1 VTEGSSTYQLKRVL
15 RVRDGMAVT
24 VGIVIGA
31 GILRT
36 PGLIAGYLDNPW
48 HILGM
53 WFFGGVVVALS
64 TLVLAEMAAAL
75 PEAGGKY
82 VYARHA
88 WGPTMG
94 FVAGWAELLVSRG
107 FSGAAK
113 AVAIGEYIRILT
125 GGRGSISLYALAVCV
140 AFFFLHT
147 RGLKASTQFQ
157 NITTAIKVLIVF
169 GIAAAGLAAGE
180 FAGFQPSVTSASG
193 PTAGLLGFALA
204 YQSISFAYYGWEDA
218 AKMAEEVE
226 DPGTA
231 LPKILVGGSLAVMVL
246 YLLLNTAFLAA
257 LTPSEMAGSELVAQ
271 DAITAVFGSA
281 AGTVVVVASLLILI
295 SSLNVN
301 FLGLPRVAYG
311 LAQHGLAP
319 KAFAEVDARGTPRK
333 ALYFISAWIGLM
345 ALSGQLE
352 LLIRFMMT
360 VAITV
365 DTMVLMGY
373 FKLRWSK
380 PDLERPFNM
389 PGHPWLPA
397 VTVALY
403 LAILAILVG
412 TQPQL
417 ALGAGA
423 MIAAIFIAGFFTAR
437 RNRG

>member
-1 VTEGSSTYQLKRVL
+1 MTEGSSTYQLKRVL

-53 WFFGGVVVALS
+53 WFFGGGVVALS

>member
-1 VTEGSSTYQLKRVL
+1 MTEGSSTYQLKRVL

-257 LTPSEMAGSELVAQ
+257 LTPAEMAGSELVAQ

-365 DTMVLMGY
+365 DTMVPMGY

>member
-1 VTEGSSTYQLKRVL
+1 MTEGSSTYQLKRVL

-257 LTPSEMAGSELVAQ
+257 LTPAEMAGSELVAQ

-360 VAITV
+360 FAITV

-437 RNRG
+437 RNGG

>member
-157 NITTAIKVLIVF
+157 NITTAIKVLIVL

-257 LTPSEMAGSELVAQ
+257 LTPAEMAGSELVAQ

-319 KAFAEVDARGTPRK
+319 QAFAEVDARGTPRK